1 MPMLIYLSQGTMNE
15 SSQKTFCLI
24 FTGKTPY
31 PGLDPGASFYDKL
44 LNGYRMDN
52 PGKCPM
58 IIYRAMSECWAAEPG
73 HRPTFK
79 KLMDLG
85 RYSVPES
92 VKCCQ
97 PETGY
102 SE

>member
-1 MPMLIYLSQGTMNE
+1 M
-15 SSQKTFCLI
+15 CWLI

-58 IIYRAMSECWAAEPG
+58 IVYRAMSECWAAEPG

-85 RYSVPES
+85 RYSVRES
-92 VKCCQ
+92 VQCYRHQ
-97 PETGY
+97 FRLRLGTRSSAQLIVPE
-102 SE
+102 